1 MRAGAK
7 GVGETMGGRGGS
19 RDDYPTLRV
28 TNLSED
34 ARDDDLW
41 DLFGRFGKINRCVF
55 LSLVLSRAHP
65 APDRVAS
72 QESGVN

>member
-41 DLFGRFGKINRCVF
+41 DLFGRFGKINRYVPPSYYLF
-55 LSLVLSRAHP
+55 LSLLLRARSRT
-65 APDRVAS
+65 
-72 QESGVN
+72 